1 VFVALSLNLDVVT
14 RDATHRDRAIGTL
27 AGFVSAFMICSL
39 ALMGQQDHVA
49 VGAEWLAAAT
59 AAAAIYVY
67 GYVNAIRMGTSD
79 VGVSVPRLVSGTA
92 FYLVETSRLDCV
104 HCGRIWGG
112 PSRWPRLQGRVSPT
126 R

>member
-1 VFVALSLNLDVVT
+1 
-14 RDATHRDRAIGTL
+14 
-27 AGFVSAFMICSL
+27 MC
-39 ALMGQQDHVA
+39 
-49 VGAEWLAAAT
+49 
-59 AAAAIYVY
+59 Y